1 MATQEFDKEF
11 QQLCTAMIEIAYE
24 YVDYNEEEVDAI
36 YVYCSME
43 ANTLFYDVFYKI
55 NGEYVFT
62 NEVNNF
68 SKKQY
73 DVSEKRVFQLLDIGN
88 DYLDKM
94 EALFTKDEREVP
106 TQIKMIYIPK
116 KEAFDCQISYELHFS
131 QESSTWS
138 NGTVFDNWLEEL
150 KEQNTNQ

>member
-1 MATQEFDKEF
+1 MATQEFDKQF

-24 YVDYNEEEVDAI
+24 YVDYNKEEVDAI
-36 YVYCSME
+36 YVYGSME

-62 NEVNNF
+62 NEVNKF

-73 DVSEKRVFQLLDIGN
+73 DVSERRVRQLLNIGS
-88 DYLDKM
+88 DYLDTM
-94 EALFTKDEREVP
+94 EKLFTADEREVP

-116 KEAFDCQISYELHFS
+116 TEAFDCQISYDLQWSKHF
-131 QESSTWS
+131 QCS
-138 NGTVFDNWLEEL
+138 NGDVFDNWLEEL